1 MKSASFRLKMAA
13 ITLTALTAMPCLAN
27 AAISSSVDVTPPPT
41 KLTAEEWRS
50 LSLSASRILKH
61 TDQALTALADKN
73 NEGALTNIG
82 QGLKLVEIINS
93 VLPASKVTTNI
104 KNGALEYKDAD
115 DVKPGFV
122 PIYREYDSI
131 DVLSPVTEVK
141 QFYASTRQ
149 PGTVPDVAYA
159 ALDYTSV
166 KLDVRLAKRDLE
178 SAQELVKKDDVKA
191 ATAALRGI
199 LTTGVVFEFSSTDQ
213 PLVRAMDN
221 LRLADTEFMAN
232 HPDQAKFALAGAS
245 DALKNYEKLTGD
257 SRSKEAAGLRKEI
270 DEVANDLAKEKSETF
285 TTKVGGWWGR
295 CRNWISDHT

>member
-1 MKSASFRLKMAA
+1 MQSSSLAARGKVALGHSNSTSTGDIKMKSASFRLKMAA
-13 ITLTALTAMPCLAN
+13 ITLTALTAMPCLAI
-27 AAISSSVDVTPPPT
+27 AAISSSVNVTPPPT

-50 LSLSASRILKH
+50 LSLSGSRILKH

-104 KNGALEYKDAD
+104 KNGTLEYKDAD

-131 DVLSPVTEVK
+131 DVLSPVTELK
-141 QFYASTRQ
+141 QFNAGTRQ

-159 ALDYTSV
+159 ALDCTSV
-166 KLDVRLAKRDLE
+166 KLDIRLAKRDLE
-178 SAQELVKKDDVKA
+178 SAEELVKKDDVKA

-199 LTTGVVFEFSSTDQ
+199 LTTGVILSSVPRTSRWYGRWTTCAS
-213 PLVRAMDN
+213 PTRSSWRIIPTRPNSHL
-221 LRLADTEFMAN
+221 
-232 HPDQAKFALAGAS
+232 QARP
-245 DALKNYEKLTGD
+245 T
-257 SRSKEAAGLRKEI
+257 
-270 DEVANDLAKEKSETF
+270 
-285 TTKVGGWWGR
+285 
-295 CRNWISDHT
+295 H